1 MMNIDNG
8 EIVYE
13 EDYYYIHL
21 DRIPDEL
28 ALLEW
33 VHHLLVTKNFPDHY
47 NLADFIETVCDKK
60 GWQLYRNVV
69 FAT

>member
-1 MMNIDNG
+1 MNIDNG

-13 EDYYYIHL
+13 EDYYYINL

-33 VHHLLVTKNFPDHY
+33 VHHLLATKTFPDHQ
-47 NLADFIETVCDKK
+47 LKMADFIETVCDKK

>member
-13 EDYYYIHL
+13 EDYYYINL

-47 NLADFIETVCDKK
+47 KY
-60 GWQLYRNVV
+60 G
-69 FAT
+69 